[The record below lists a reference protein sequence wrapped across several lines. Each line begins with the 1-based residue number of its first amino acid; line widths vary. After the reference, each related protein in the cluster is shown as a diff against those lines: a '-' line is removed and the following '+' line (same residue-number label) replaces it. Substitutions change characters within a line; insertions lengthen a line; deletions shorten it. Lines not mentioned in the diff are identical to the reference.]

1 MSMSS
6 ADDLVPSYS
15 FEVRLNGMSFSF
27 ARITNLSGSIAID
40 TIIDGGTNDAP
51 VILRVPKKNPD
62 VLVLEKGLYTT
73 FGDMTYALF
82 SEGSS
87 VTNISINVQRN
98 GKTVRMF
105 FVTNGVVIKREYSPL
120 DALESE
126 LLIKSIQIAHT
137 GLTEIP
143 LPFGL

>member
-1 MSMSS
+1 M
-6 ADDLVPSYS
+6 L
-15 FEVRLNGMSFSF
+15 
-27 ARITNLSGSIAID
+27 
-40 TIIDGGTNDAP
+40 
-51 VILRVPKKNPD
+51 
-62 VLVLEKGLYTT
+62 
-73 FGDMTYALF
+73 

-126 LLIKSIQIAHT
+126 MLIKSIQIAHT